1 MTLLPPLVGCGDLT
15 SRQSSPLENS
25 IVPLG
30 RLQVMTPAMRTGCYV
45 KIPKISLIFGAE
57 NINWE
62 RLPDEDGP
70 IDFLETQLELVGKL
84 GEEKYALLNVS
95 KMDAYV

>member
-15 SRQSSPLENS
+15 SRQSSPSGKFYRALGQAAGYDASNAHRVLRKNSEN
-25 IVPLG
+25 I
-30 RLQVMTPAMRTGCYV
+30 AD
-45 KIPKISLIFGAE
+45 FGAE